1 MHKVKHRHAAELM
14 LANEQ
19 VYDVETFSQ
28 SEANIKSTVSKKI
41 SPKPTTNQI
50 MN

>member
-1 MHKVKHRHAAELM
+1 M

-19 VYDVETFSQ
+19 VCDAETFSQ
-28 SEANIKSTVSKKI
+28 SEANIKNTVSKKI
-41 SPKPTTNQI
+41 SPKPTPNQT